1 MAQINMYLTGS
12 KTYLK
17 CKIIDH
23 LIGKYILYLLGKYFT
38 HSFVFSSISRRL
50 NISGFIASNA
60 QL

>member
-23 LIGKYILYLLGKYFT
+23 LIGKYSTYFIYLVNILLIPL
-38 HSFVFSSISRRL
+38 SFPLFLVV
-50 NISGFIASNA
+50 
-60 QL
+60 